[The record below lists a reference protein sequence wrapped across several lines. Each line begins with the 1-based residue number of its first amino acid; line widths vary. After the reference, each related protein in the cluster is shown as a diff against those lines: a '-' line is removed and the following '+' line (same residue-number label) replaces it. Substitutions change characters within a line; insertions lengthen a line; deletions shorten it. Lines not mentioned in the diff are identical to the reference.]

1 MFTGMN
7 VIDFSQKF
15 PDKESCYLYLEELKW
30 GKGFQCSRCGHNQY
44 YKGKHGFSRRCKGCT
59 YEESV
64 TANTLFHGMK
74 MSILKAFHLL
84 FRLSAKK
91 KGMSTVELGY
101 EVGIQQKSAWLFK
114 RKAQIG
120 MQSDKKKKIDTA
132 VHVDEFVVGG
142 KEEGK
147 PGRSLS
153 NKKAT
158 MILMERIDEKT
169 VGRIYLQQ
177 IENYQSDTLKYAIKE
192 HVSDAAEITA
202 DEYSSYKSL
211 KSVMPNLTTQ
221 PSDEGKNFKQLHEQ
235 IMLFK
240 IWLRGIHHKC
250 SPQHYQAYLDEY
262 CYRFNR
268 RGHRK
273 GIFHNLIARM
283 MNQIP
288 HPYPLL
294 KNLCDYS
301 T

>member
-1 MFTGMN
+1 
-7 VIDFSQKF
+7 
-15 PDKESCYLYLEELKW
+15 
-30 GKGFQCSRCGHNQY
+30 
-44 YKGKHGFSRRCKGCT
+44 
-59 YEESV
+59 
-64 TANTLFHGMK
+64 
-74 MSILKAFHLL
+74 
-84 FRLSAKK
+84 
-91 KGMSTVELGY
+91 MSTVELGY

-114 RKAQIG
+114 RKAQVS

-132 VHVDEFVVGG
+132 VHADEFVVGG
-142 KEEGK
+142 KEEGQ

-153 NKKAT
+153 KKKAT
-158 MILMERIDEKT
+158 MILMERIDEET

-177 IENYQSDTLKYAIKE
+177 IEDYQADTLKYAIKE

-202 DEYSSYKSL
+202 DKYSSYKSL
-211 KSVMPNLTTQ
+211 ESTMPNLNTIL
-221 PSDEGKNFKQLHEQ
+221 SNKGEIFKQLHEQ

-250 SPQHYQAYLDEY
+250 SLQHYQAYLDEY

-273 GIFHNLIARM
+273 SIFHNLIARM
-283 MNQIP
+283 MNQTP

-294 KNLCDYS
+294 KKLYDCS

>member
-1 MFTGMN
+1 MFKGMN
-7 VIDFSQKF
+7 ILEFTKKF
-15 PDKESCYLYLEELKW
+15 PDKDSCYLYLEEIKW
-30 GKGFQCSRCGHNQY
+30 GNGFKCSRCGHDKY
-44 YKGKHGFSRRCKGCT
+44 YKGKHAFSRRCKNCA

-64 TANTLFHGMK
+64 TANTLFHGIK
-74 MSILKAFHLL
+74 MSILKGFHLA
-84 FRLSAKK
+84 FRIAAKK
-91 KGMSTVELGY
+91 KGMSTVELGN

-114 RKAQIG
+114 RKAQVG
-120 MQSDKKKKIDTA
+120 MQSDKKNKIETQ

-142 KEEGK
+142 KEPGK

-153 NKKAT
+153 AKKAT
-158 MILMERIDEKT
+158 MIVMEKIDEKT
-169 VGRIYLQQ
+169 VGRVYLQQ
-177 IENYQSDTLKYAIKE
+177 IENYEADTLKYAIKE
-192 HVSDAAEITA
+192 HVGDKAVITT
-202 DEYSSYKSL
+202 DQYPSYESL
-211 KSVMPNLTTQ
+211 KSVMGNLITQ
-221 PSDEGKNFKQLHEQ
+221 PSKKGKNFKQLHEQ

-268 RGHRK
+268 RGHRNS
-273 GIFHNLIARM
+273 IFDNLIKRM

-294 KNLCDYS
+294 KKLCDYS

>member
-1 MFTGMN
+1 MFKGMN
-7 VIDFSQKF
+7 IIEFTQKF
-15 PDKESCYLYLEELKW
+15 PDKDSCYLYLEELKW
-30 GKGFQCSRCGHNQY
+30 GKGFKCSRCGHDQY
-44 YKGKHGFSRRCKGCT
+44 YKGKHAFSRRCKNCK

-64 TANTLFHGMK
+64 TANTLFHGIK
-74 MSILKAFHLL
+74 MSLLKAFHLT
-84 FRLSAKK
+84 FRISAKK
-91 KGMSTVELGY
+91 KGMSTIELGN

-114 RKAQIG
+114 RKAQVG
-120 MQSDKKKKIDTA
+120 MQSDKKKKLETQ

-142 KEEGK
+142 KEEDK

-158 MILMERIDEKT
+158 MIIMEKIDEKT

-177 IENYQSDTLKYAIKE
+177 IENYQADTLKYAIKE
-192 HVSDAAEITA
+192 HVGDMATITA
-202 DEYSSYKSL
+202 DQYPSYESL
-211 KSVMPNLTTQ
+211 KSVMSNLITL
-221 PSDEGKNFKQLHEQ
+221 PSDKGKNFKQLHEQ

-268 RGHRK
+268 RGYRK
-273 GIFHNLIARM
+273 SIFHNLIERM

-294 KNLCDYS
+294 KKVCDYA